1 MKWMQKVQERMGK
14 LVDLVCT
21 RGFFLYKS
29 GQVRPNIQQVPTS
42 VLLTSLLLL
51 VAVWTPW
58 QAWPNATKC
67 GQMEMTF
74 ADAPL

>member
-29 GQVRPNIQQVPTS
+29 SQVRPNIQQVPLS
-42 VLLTSLLLL
+42 ASLLLL

-58 QAWPNATKC
+58 QAWPNGNDFC
-67 GQMEMTF
+67 
-74 ADAPL
+74 